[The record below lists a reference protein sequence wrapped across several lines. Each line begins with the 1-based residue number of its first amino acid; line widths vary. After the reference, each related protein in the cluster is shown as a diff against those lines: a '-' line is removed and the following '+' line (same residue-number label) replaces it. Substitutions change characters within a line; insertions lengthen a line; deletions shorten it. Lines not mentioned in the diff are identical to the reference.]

1 MSFPKQWC
9 PSYWINSTQ
18 VAQKPHTHSSQPLSE
33 SLRYTVKLAKRLQTI
48 MFHYNDISRN
58 KEDYTLIK
66 QWNYAGNHDDGCK
79 FNNILYSWKVFFF
92 FFFLLPE
99 RLEKLWARTEKRLC
113 LIWTLIPSG
122 MSRACLERPKTDF
135 TANWSA
141 HPGSRLHIYLEKW
154 SKSRKPTVPCL
165 QMTVVS
171 KVFLQVRSNFIFFLK
186 YISLFES
193 LQKQL
198 AYS

>member
-113 LIWTLIPSG
+113 LNSRTFRDVTG
-122 MSRACLERPKTDF
+122 MLRTSK
-135 TANWSA
+135 
-141 HPGSRLHIYLEKW
+141 HRLH
-154 SKSRKPTVPCL
+154 SK
-165 QMTVVS
+165 
-171 KVFLQVRSNFIFFLK
+171 LK
-186 YISLFES
+186 CPSWF
-193 LQKQL
+193 
-198 AYS
+198 